1 MFFGLFYYDYFVIR
15 RLIYRCRLST
25 NFVKK
30 KFTSKVNKSKL
41 GEKKKVKLSHYE
53 NSLIFL
59 K

>member
-1 MFFGLFYYDYFVIR
+1 MFFGLFYCDYFVIR

-25 NFVKK
+25 N
-30 KFTSKVNKSKL
+30 FTSKVNKSKL